1 MTHPFAWLSAT
12 YQTRFF
18 FALLG
23 FTLVVMFAINLM
35 STPLQNEQ
43 LPYGIVSFEFSG
55 TAGQAQSYIASWDE
69 TVRLYAALGLG
80 FDYLF
85 LVAYASCLSLGCVLA
100 AGRFASPTLGY
111 GLAWGQLA
119 AGLFDAVENAGLI
132 ALLFGSTS
140 DSWAAVAWWC
150 ALFKFMLVGMGII
163 FILVGV
169 AQRKKGSSNPLTN
182 NSGKI

>member
-1 MTHPFAWLSAT
+1 MTHPFVWLSPTLYLRA
-12 YQTRFF
+12 FWAVL
-18 FALLG
+18 AL
-23 FTLVVMFAINLM
+23 TLVVMFAINQM

-43 LPYGIVSFEFSG
+43 VPYGIVSYEFSG
-55 TAGQAQSYIASWDE
+55 TAGQAQAYIASWDE
-69 TVRLYAALGLG
+69 TTRLYAALGLG

-85 LVAYASCLSLGCVLA
+85 LLAYASCLSLGCVWA

-111 GLAWGQLA
+111 NLAWGQLA

-150 ALFKFMLVGMGII
+150 ALFKFTLVILGIL
-163 FILVGV
+163 FILVGL
-169 AQRKKGSSNPLTN
+169 AQRKKG
-182 NSGKI
+182 